1 LDTLSDLMQTLGLAE
16 STPRTESRLKS
27 LFWPTVK
34 TAVDVDYLG
43 VQGFWVCVIVACLS
57 LAIFLLASQILM
69 AIAVFGFFFLGG
81 VGVREHSRFA
91 AGIMFVYYVL
101 NLLVGGFSVL
111 QIIILALF
119 LSNLRAT
126 WIASRW
132 KPDSD
137 EAEAPPRMGDTW
149 ADKFSDRLPQWLW
162 PNIRLF
168 YYIYSVGTLTV
179 FGLGVLTVAG
189 RRFH

>member
-1 LDTLSDLMQTLGLAE
+1 MDTCPTLCRHLDYLIPLRAHRGPAE
-16 STPRTESRLKS
+16 KP
-27 LFWPTVK
+27 FWPTVN

-43 VQGFWVCVIVACLS
+43 VQGFWVCVIVACFS

-69 AIAVFGFFFLGG
+69 GIAVFGFFFLGG

-101 NLLVGGFSVL
+101 NLLVVGFSVL

-149 ADKFSDRLPQWLW
+149 ADKFSDRLPQWLG
-162 PNIRLF
+162 RTF
-168 YYIYSVGTLTV
+168 ASSTTSTRS
-179 FGLGVLTVAG
+179 GL
-189 RRFH
+189 